1 MAGAA
6 LAVGR
11 PSTAQAARIRVRP
24 LAEMR
29 PRVAFNAIHAR
40 SLIRNACCVMAA
52 VAVGVLVPLPLGV
65 AAAILVLYVARRLL
79 DRTPAP
85 AQIHVPRPLLA
96 TCADLLA
103 ACLDA
108 GAVPAAALSASGNC
122 LPKPLGPLVSAA
134 GEAMADGASI
144 EEALPEIGVL
154 APIAAIFRRS
164 SRTGSA
170 MTEQLVAVA
179 EQLRADDQFDRM
191 ERAGRV
197 SVLAALPLGLCM
209 LPAFLLL
216 AVVPAIAGL
225 GAGVLP

>member
-6 LAVGR
+6 LAVGL
-11 PSTAQAARIRVRP
+11 PSTAQAAIIRVRP
-24 LAEMR
+24 LASNR
-29 PRVAFNAIHAR
+29 PRITFSAINLR
-40 SLIRNACCVMAA
+40 SLIRNAGCVIAA
-52 VAVGVLVPLPLGV
+52 FAVGVLVPFPLG
-65 AAAILVLYVARRLL
+65 ALAAILVFYVARRAL

-85 AQIHVPRPLLA
+85 SRIHVPAPLLA

-103 ACLDA
+103 ACLEA
-108 GAVPAAALSASGNC
+108 GAVPAAALSASGRC

-134 GEAMADGASI
+134 GEAVADGASI
-144 EEALPEIGVL
+144 EEALPETGVL

-191 ERAGRV
+191 ERAQRV
-197 SVLAALPLGLCM
+197 GVLAALPLGLCM

-225 GAGVLP
+225 GAGLLH